1 MVLTRLGGRSR
12 LAALAAAAVLA
23 LAPAVAGCSD
33 DNGTGQADTGNEVAS
48 NPPPGMTAQP
58 PDGDEPDDPDAAK
71 AEITKNWTAFFDPK
85 TPTSE
90 RVKLLENGPEME
102 EVLTAFAGNENAA
115 KTSAEVTEVDFTS
128 DKDADVTYDL
138 LVNGAPALP
147 DSEGT
152 SVLQNDTWKVSVK
165 TLCGLVEL
173 SGVTV
178 QGC

>member
-33 DNGTGQADTGNEVAS
+33 DDTGQADTGNQVAS

-58 PDGDEPDDPDAAK
+58 PDGDEPDDPDAAR
-71 AEITKNWTAFFDPK
+71 AEVTKNWETFFDPG

-90 RVKLLENGPEME
+90 RVELLENGPEME
-102 EVLTAFAGNENAA
+102 AVLAAFAGNENAA
-115 KTSAEVTEVDFTS
+115 GTSAEVTEVDFTS

-138 LVNGAPALP
+138 QVNGAPALP
-147 DSEGT
+147 DAEGT